1 MLLRIYL
8 INLLSPFQWHLVD
21 LLNITILSK
30 HVMNKEAKNNY
41 IINFTLTK
49 QQKKPS
55 ISLHKSDLDGFVV

>member
-21 LLNITILSK
+21 FFYITILSK

-55 ISLHKSDLDGFVV
+55 RSLHKSDLDGFVV